1 MSALDFLARAT
12 WMLAEQER
20 RSFSRK
26 EDVPIV
32 EEPFGWAVRRCREE
46 GLPVRRIVW
55 SGDEGRFRS
64 PGKTEWLE
72 SRWPVSTAG
81 AELVITVGLSQNGRR
96 TTLPALR
103 WWLTSVRSFGGLV
116 ASQGDEASPSRSVRF
131 HVVRK
136 GDSLGKPGLTG
147 LYDRVRIHEVEVCHG
162 SDGGVR
168 LVARGFLAVLLA
180 YFATGAGTLDVQWVP
195 PIGTLRIACR
205 GPEGPSLSAR
215 LVVAAALWW
224 RLADLSSLFPLF
236 SWATPQMADMC
247 LREAESHPLK
257 PCLGA
262 EAVRSHVLEAR
273 LKEIWQLSRIFS
285 ETTGAEDEVAG
296 WCREIEAALR
306 QRAASFVSPA
316 ATPGPRAPLSWLPSA
331 GTGPQDAASPYIARR
346 DRSGTASD
354 RAKELAD
361 GERSLVEI
369 ALRLAVEGGMDFESA
384 VQLAHRWSREGWIA
398 PLRRRLETR
407 TLLYFSY
414 GSCMCRPSFRE
425 TVPRFELIGEAVLR
439 EFRLAYTRRSAGR
452 GGGVADLVPDPGG
465 EVRGVLY
472 RIPQVFLRDLD
483 EREGVYTGHYQ
494 RMRVAVEALGVP
506 YDDVL
511 TYTVVNKA
519 AREIPPSP
527 EYAGLIVDG
536 ARGILADAYVATLEA
551 LFEEWGVEPEMPL

>member
-257 PCLGA
+257 PCAWSRG
-262 EAVRSHVLEAR
+262 RP
-273 LKEIWQLSRIFS
+273 LSR
-285 ETTGAEDEVAG
+285 AG
-296 WCREIEAALR
+296 SSAQGDMAAFPHLLR
-306 QRAASFVSPA
+306 NNRRRRRSGWMV
-316 ATPGPRAPLSWLPSA
+316 PG
-331 GTGPQDAASPYIARR
+331 
-346 DRSGTASD
+346 DRSGASPTSGFFRFTGGDAGSSRSSFLAPVGRHRSPGQRPVLTSRGVTVPAPPPTAQKSWLTAS
-354 RAKELAD
+354 
-361 GERSLVEI
+361 GVWPRSRCGWQSREEWTLK
-369 ALRLAVEGGMDFESA
+369 SA
-384 VQLAHRWSREGWIA
+384 VQLAHRWSREGRIA

-439 EFRLAYTRRSAGR
+439 DFAWLIP
-452 GGGVADLVPDPGG
+452 VVP
-465 EVRGVLY
+465 
-472 RIPQVFLRDLD
+472 
-483 EREGVYTGHYQ
+483 REGRWGGRSGARSGRRGARRPLSDSSSLLARFGRDGKVFMTGHYQ
-494 RMRVAVEALGVP
+494 RSGSLSRL
-506 YDDVL
+506 
-511 TYTVVNKA
+511 
-519 AREIPPSP
+519 
-527 EYAGLIVDG
+527 
-536 ARGILADAYVATLEA
+536 
-551 LFEEWGVEPEMPL
+551 WCPL